1 MDWNSMKYC
10 TLALVSVSITCI
22 SLVVSSTVAATPAGD
37 FRLAPPVRL
46 EAAGVPIDVTVGHA
60 APYIIDFDGD
70 GVRDLLVG
78 EYGKGSF
85 PRKRLPERLREK
97 DMDFAEGKLRIY
109 RNLGTNATPLFKDFE
124 YLRAGREYA
133 SIPTT

>member
-1 MDWNSMKYC
+1 MKYC

-70 GVRDLLVG
+70 GVPSINVGAGQGDRPGDILSDCRGHVGADGASFTGVTSMATVPVLL
-78 EYGKGSF
+78 
-85 PRKRLPERLREK
+85 
-97 DMDFAEGKLRIY
+97 MAELVSV
-109 RNLGTNATPLFKDFE
+109 AW
-124 YLRAGREYA
+124 
-133 SIPTT
+133 